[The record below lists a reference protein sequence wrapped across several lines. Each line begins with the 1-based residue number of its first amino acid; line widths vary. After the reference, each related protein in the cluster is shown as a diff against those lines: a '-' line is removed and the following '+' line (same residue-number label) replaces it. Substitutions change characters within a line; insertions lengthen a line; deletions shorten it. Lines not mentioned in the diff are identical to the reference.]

1 MVVNCGSELQIE
13 DVRNHP
19 VEMVAMLRNL
29 LCEGAKVTADPK
41 RAGFYEVESGDVVY
55 YIHMSPTSGKILLLA
70 TWPAEAA
77 LEGAHQA
84 A

>member
-13 DVRNHP
+13 DVRHHP

-41 RAGFYEVESGDVVY
+41 RSGFYEVESGDVVY

>member
-1 MVVNCGSELQIE
+1 MEVDCASELQIE
-13 DVRNHP
+13 DVRHHP

-41 RAGFYEVESGDVVY
+41 RVGFYEVENREVVY
-55 YIHMSPTSGKILLLA
+55 YIHVSPTSKKIMLLA